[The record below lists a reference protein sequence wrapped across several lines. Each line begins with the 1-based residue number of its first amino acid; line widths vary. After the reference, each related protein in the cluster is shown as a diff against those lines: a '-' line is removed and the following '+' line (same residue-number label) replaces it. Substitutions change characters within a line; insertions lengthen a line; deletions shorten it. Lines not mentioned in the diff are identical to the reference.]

1 MSTAVQNWQESQWG
15 QDVTSGVEFIL
26 KPMRY
31 RLAGSGAPRFDN
43 ALTGETAEQLDVI
56 ILMSRVARFAYD
68 QTEVFKSPF
77 CMSVDGGLHGSPRNF
92 EITPPFLL
100 EAGAPECATCA
111 LNRFGT
117 GKIDGAGKR
126 RGKAC
131 TEKRALLMLP
141 AIPCEPDD
149 AAQARAILERFAP
162 QGKQRAAAI
171 ARIASMSNAELM
183 RTAAAIWQPDPENSL
198 PLLLNA
204 PVKSLAPVDGFL
216 SGLVY
221 GAMHNPLTGAKTSAV
236 PAYAIATTLTVTRID
251 QGKDSYGVLTLR
263 AAGWIDPQ
271 HAPSIVAQRAKFGS
285 MLGAILEASEDD
297 AAAASEQ
304 QPGAPVAPED
314 DAPF

>member
-56 ILMSRVARFAYD
+56 VLMTRVARFAYD

-77 CMSVDGGLHGSPRNF
+77 CLSVDGGLHGSPRNF

-100 EAGAPECATCA
+100 EAGAPVCATCP

-117 GKIDGAGKR
+117 GKRDAAGAR

-141 AIPCEPDD
+141 AVPCEPDD
-149 AAQARAILERFAP
+149 AAQARALLERFAP
-162 QGKQRAAAI
+162 QGKQRAAAV
-171 ARIASMSNAELM
+171 ARISAMSNAELL
-183 RTAAAIWQPDPENSL
+183 RTAAAIWQPDPDNAL
-198 PLLLNA
+198 PVLLNA
-204 PVKSLAPVDGFL
+204 PVKSLAPVDGYL

-221 GAMHNPLTGAKTSAV
+221 GAMHNVITGAKISAV
-236 PAYAIATTLTVTRID
+236 PAYAVATTLTVTRVD
-251 QGKDSYGVLTLR
+251 AGKDSYGVLTLK
-263 AAGWIDPQ
+263 AAGWVDPL
-271 HAPSIVAQRAKFGS
+271 HAATIVAMRAKFGP
-285 MLGAILEASEDD
+285 MLGAILETSEDLPN
-297 AAAASEQ
+297 EQ
-304 QPGAPVAPED
+304 IPTVD
-314 DAPF
+314 DGEVPF

>member
-26 KPMRY
+26 KPLRY

-43 ALTGETAEQLDVI
+43 ALTGETVEQLDVI
-56 ILMSRVARFAYD
+56 ILMTRVARFAYD
-68 QTEVFKSPF
+68 QTEVFKSPY
-77 CMSVDGGLHGSPRNF
+77 CLSVDGGLHGSPRDF
-92 EITPPFLL
+92 PITPPWLL
-100 EAGAPECATCA
+100 EAGAPVCATCD

-117 GKIDGAGKR
+117 GKIDAMGKR

-141 AIPCEPDD
+141 AVPCEPDD

-162 QGKQRAAAI
+162 QGKQRAAAV
-171 ARIASMSNAELM
+171 ARIAAMSSAELM
-183 RTAAAIWQPDPENSL
+183 RTAAAIWQPDPDNSL

-251 QGKDSYGVLTLR
+251 AGKDSYGALTLK
-263 AAGWIDPQ
+263 AAGWIDPA
-271 HAPSIVAQRAKFGS
+271 HAPAIVGQRAKFGP
-285 MLGAILEASEDD
+285 MLGAILEAAEDEATD
-297 AAAASEQ
+297 PNG
-304 QPGAPVAPED
+304 PGNMAEPLDNGEV
-314 DAPF
+314 PF

>member
-15 QDVTSGVEFIL
+15 MDVTAGVEFVL
-26 KPMRY
+26 KPLRY

-43 ALTGETAEQLDVI
+43 ALTGETVEQLDVI
-56 ILMSRVARFAYD
+56 ILMTRVARFAYD
-68 QTEVFKSPF
+68 QTGVFKSPF
-77 CMSVDGGLHGSPRNF
+77 CLSVDGGLHGSPRDF
-92 EITPPFLL
+92 PITPPWLIQ
-100 EAGAPECATCA
+100 AGAPVCATCD

-117 GKIDGAGKR
+117 GKIDDAGKR

-141 AIPCEPDD
+141 AVPCEPED
-149 AAQARAILERFAP
+149 AAEARAILERFAP
-162 QGKQRAAAI
+162 QGKQRAAAV
-171 ARIASMSNAELM
+171 ARISAMSNSELM
-183 RTAAAIWQPDPENSL
+183 RAAAAIWQPDPENSL

-216 SGLVY
+216 SGLIY

-251 QGKDSYGVLTLR
+251 QGKDSYGVLTLK

-271 HAPSIVAQRAKFGS
+271 HAPSIVAQRAKFGP
-285 MLGAILEASEDD
+285 MLGAILEAAEDET
-297 AAAASEQ
+297 AEQ
-304 QPGAPVAPED
+304 QPGQPV
-314 DAPF
+314 DADGELVPF